1 MKEELVD
8 PVQKGKQVV
17 TSGKNVSF
25 YASAKIRNNK
35 TKLFYKYGHGSF
47 SKYVAKAMAEKEER
61 DGGLIL
67 DMDEIEHD

>member
-1 MKEELVD
+1 MKEELAD

-17 TSGKNVSF
+17 SGGRNVSF
-25 YASAKIRNNK
+25 YASEKIRNNK

-47 SKYVAKAMAEKEER
+47 SKYIAKAMAEKEER

-67 DMDEIEHD
+67 DMEEIKH